1 MKTVE
6 DIKSEYLPKMT
17 DLRERAKWNQWLIVG
32 STTSDRLI
40 DNDELNDWKSIHA
53 IISDLKSA
61 KRYVAPV
68 DSRFGQLIAIEFTA
82 LHGKAKN
89 KSDKY
94 LAVTA
99 NLVDRKV
106 SK

>member
-1 MKTVE
+1 MEK
-6 DIKSEYLPKMT
+6 IKREVLPKIT
-17 DLRERAKWNQWLIVG
+17 DIRERMVWSQMLIVG
-32 STTSDRLI
+32 STTSDRLD
-40 DNDELNDWKSIHA
+40 DNDELNDWKSIQS

-68 DSRFGQLIAIEFTA
+68 DSRFGQLVAIEYKA
-82 LHGKAKN
+82 IHGEAKN

-106 SK
+106 R